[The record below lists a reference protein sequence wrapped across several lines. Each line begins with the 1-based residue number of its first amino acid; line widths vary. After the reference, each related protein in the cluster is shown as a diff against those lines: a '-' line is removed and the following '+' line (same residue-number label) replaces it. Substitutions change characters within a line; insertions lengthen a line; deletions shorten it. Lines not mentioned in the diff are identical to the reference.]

1 MNEEHLNL
9 VRSSLSRRGQAA
21 AGAAGLTPDQLLEKP
36 RQTTADVKWETFNQK
51 YIIHHD
57 DQPEKPYEWNLA
69 RLFEDAFEGRSQRL
83 FNQVMGA
90 ALRLSHI
97 ADKNY
102 YYERFNE
109 AEQRGLIRKF
119 CKEESGET
127 WVEMVHPKLP
137 F

>member
-1 MNEEHLNL
+1 
-9 VRSSLSRRGQAA
+9 
-21 AGAAGLTPDQLLEKP
+21 
-36 RQTTADVKWETFNQK
+36 
-51 YIIHHD
+51 
-57 DQPEKPYEWNLA
+57 
-69 RLFEDAFEGRSQRL
+69 
-83 FNQVMGA
+83 MGA

-127 WVEMVHPKLP
+127 WVEMVQNQLP